1 MDLFA
6 HCLFNAA
13 HLGTIEK
20 QHGSSPTDEHVVK
33 ESRLN
38 SDTPRAR
45 QDYGECNGKA
55 WNDSFLAENPC
66 EGKTSMTLMYLCSL

>member
-33 ESRLN
+33 EIREIVAFFFGQMRWRHN
-38 SDTPRAR
+38 HEYPRITA
-45 QDYGECNGKA
+45 
-55 WNDSFLAENPC
+55 
-66 EGKTSMTLMYLCSL
+66 

>member
-1 MDLFA
+1 MGMDLFA

-33 ESRLN
+33 EIREIAN
-38 SDTPRAR
+38 FFFGQMEWRFNHEYPRITA
-45 QDYGECNGKA
+45 
-55 WNDSFLAENPC
+55 
-66 EGKTSMTLMYLCSL
+66 

>member
-33 ESRLN
+33 EITQIAN
-38 SDTPRAR
+38 F
-45 QDYGECNGKA
+45 
-55 WNDSFLAENPC
+55 FLEQMEWRFNH
-66 EGKTSMTLMYLCSL
+66 E